1 MSRLMSIKSVKINSY
16 KDNSISYTLL
26 INGDVESFMKQI
38 EANPSIQ
45 LVEVNQN
52 IISAL
57 LNY

>member
-1 MSRLMSIKSVKINSY
+1 MSIKSVKINSY
-16 KDNSISYTLL
+16 IDNSISYTLE